1 MFPATNIPSDILA
14 HPSMKAIMADV
25 EESRRQQ
32 EMNRLAQAQEAARI
46 RSEQGKYLHD
56 QYQDALKKY
65 EDLRKQLHQQVRM
78 VWEANQAYT
87 ACTGVAVPEFP
98 LKTFNEIHLPKLD
111 GSEYGS
117 GFSSTRVS
125 TMAWFQS
132 GGKVW

>member
-1 MFPATNIPSDILA
+1 MSNIPSDILA

-32 EMNRLAQAQEAARI
+32 ELDRMAHQQEQARI
-46 RSEQGKYLHD
+46 RAEQGKYLHD
-56 QYQDALKKY
+56 LYHQAIKDY
-65 EDLRKQLHQQVRM
+65 EDLRKQLHHQVRK

-87 ACTGVAVPEFP
+87 ACTGCAIPEFP
-98 LKTFNEIHLPKLD
+98 LQTFNEIHLPKLD